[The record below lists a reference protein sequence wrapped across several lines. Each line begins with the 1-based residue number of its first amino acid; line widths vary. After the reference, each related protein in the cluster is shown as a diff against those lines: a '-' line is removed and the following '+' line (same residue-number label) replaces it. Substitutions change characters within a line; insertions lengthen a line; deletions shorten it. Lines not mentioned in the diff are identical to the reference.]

1 MTKREYI
8 AYRPAAPGRLVGL
21 ALLSTLAGG
30 CAHEGPGVPPPAL
43 AERILA
49 PANLD
54 DRPPI
59 VGAFPKLEHPAGEA
73 DRPAGTSSQA
83 QAAPSRGPDREPGL
97 DAQQSGV
104 PSEEAVA
111 LGPDATKPI
120 GLDEAIALAFQ
131 LQPRLRFFQ
140 EAIAQARGRGQI
152 AFAPFLP
159 QVTFLTQAFFGENP
173 TRPAGASAVPAPEFG
188 DAPGYSNYQFGELF
202 MQWTLWDF
210 GRTYGRF
217 QQAELGIAIA
227 QLQAVRASQTVAYE
241 VAAAYYQLLQARAAR
256 RVGEESVRLA
266 QSILEISRKAFRAG
280 LVERD
285 EVLRAE
291 VQLARAR
298 QAVVL
303 ANRAERVSVATLNR
317 AIGLNVS
324 AATAIVDRTAE
335 PPFELSLAECLQ
347 RAVENRRE
355 FQVAQR
361 EIEVAQEGVRVARA
375 DFAPRFFV
383 QGVVAGEDG
392 HKVRHGTTETGT
404 VNIAWSL
411 FQGGQRLGQ
420 RNTADASLRQA
431 AAQAQ
436 VVCDTIAFEVN
447 EAYRDI
453 EAAREGLVLARPAIT
468 QARENLRLVT
478 RRYAT
483 GDATPTDIVDAEN
496 SLVRALQDYYTAQY
510 AYLAALARMD
520 YATGLAP
527 FLRPE
532 STNPSRGRTEPG
544 PQ

>member
-1 MTKREYI
+1 MTKRADS
-8 AYRPAAPGRLVGL
+8 AYAPAAQGNGGFWIGLVGL
-21 ALLSTLAGG
+21 AFLFTLAGG
-30 CAHEGPGVPPPAL
+30 CAHEGPGVPRAAL
-43 AERILA
+43 AERILP
-49 PANLD
+49 PAYLD
-54 DRPPI
+54 DRPSV
-59 VGAFPKLEHPAGEA
+59 VGEIPKVQQPAAAGNGPNA
-73 DRPAGTSSQA
+73 LSVIPGRDPA
-83 QAAPSRGPDREPGL
+83 P
-97 DAQQSGV
+97 DAQQ
-104 PSEEAVA
+104 PEIRNEAAEAVN
-111 LGPDATKPI
+111 PDGTKPL
-120 GLDEAIALAFQ
+120 GLDEAITLAFQ

-140 EAIAQARGRGQI
+140 EAIAQAQGRGQI

-159 QVTFLTQAFFGENP
+159 QISFLSQAFFAQNP
-173 TRPAGASAVPAPEFG
+173 TRPADAFPVPAPEFG
-188 DAPGYSNYQFGELF
+188 DAPGYSNYQINELF

-210 GRTYGRF
+210 GRTYGRY
-217 QQAELGIAIA
+217 QQAELGIDIA
-227 QLQAVRASQTVAYE
+227 QLQAIRASQTVAYE
-241 VAAAYYQLLQARAAR
+241 VATAYYQVLQARAAR
-256 RVGEESVRLA
+256 RVGQESVRLA
-266 QSILEISRKAFRAG
+266 QSILEISRKSFQAG

-285 EVLRAE
+285 QVLRAD

-298 QAVVL
+298 QTVVI
-303 ANRAERVSVATLNR
+303 AERAERVSVAALNR

-324 AATAIVDRTAE
+324 APTEVVDRTAE
-335 PPFELSLAECLQ
+335 PTFDLTLAECLQ

-355 FQVAQR
+355 FQVTQR

-375 DFAPRFFV
+375 EFTPRFFV

-392 HKVRHGTTETGT
+392 HKVHHGTTESGT

-420 RNTADASLRQA
+420 LNTADASLRQA

-436 VVCDTIAFEVN
+436 LVCDTIAFEVN

-453 EAAREGLVLARPAIT
+453 EAARQDIALARPAIT
-468 QARENLRLVT
+468 QARENLRIVT
-478 RRYAT
+478 RKYAT

-527 FLRPE
+527 FLGPA
-532 STNPSRGRTEPG
+532 SGKSSHGRSEPG